1 MNLKEALLY
10 GKEQLSIQDIEAP
23 AAEAG
28 VILCHVIKREK
39 VYLYSHDEESLTA
52 EQQDLYFQ
60 LLKHRAE
67 GKPLQYI
74 TGIQEFM
81 SLDFS
86 VNQNVLIPRQDTE
99 ILVETV
105 IEYAKSGIMDQKQNI
120 NILDIGTGSGCI
132 AVSLAHYLKCVCI
145 SAIDISRGALETALI
160 NSAKNNVDRKIKFIN
175 ADIIEIIMK
184 NCYCQ
189 LEDAPFDI
197 VVSNPPYIPAKVI
210 EGLKKEVKDFEPYKA
225 LCGGD
230 DGLDF
235 YRAINKGASSLLK
248 RGGLIVLEIG
258 YDQADQVKE
267 LFKSTCSDINIIKDL
282 SGNDRVFCGILE

>member
-10 GKEQLSIQDIEAP
+10 GKKQLGIEDIEAP

-28 VILCHVIKREK
+28 VILCHVLKKEK

-52 EQQDLYFQ
+52 EQEDLYFNF
-60 LLKHRAE
+60 LKQRRE

-81 SLDFS
+81 SLDFC
-86 VNQNVLIPRQDTE
+86 VNENVLIPRQDTE

-105 IEYAKSGIMDQKQNI
+105 LEYMKSGIMDQEQSI
-120 NILDIGTGSGCI
+120 SILDIGTGSGCI
-132 AVSLAHYLKCVCI
+132 AVSLAHYLPYVCI
-145 SAIDISRGALETALI
+145 NALDISIGALETAHF
-160 NSAKNNVDRKIKFIN
+160 NAVKNNADKKIKFIN

-184 NCYCQ
+184 NSYCQ
-189 LEDAPFDI
+189 LEDTPFDI
-197 VVSNPPYIPAKVI
+197 VVSNPPYIPKKVV
-210 EGLKKEVKDFEPYKA
+210 ENLKKEVKDFEPYKA
-225 LCGGD
+225 LCGGT

-235 YRAINKGASSLLK
+235 YKAINKGASSLVK

-267 LFKSTCSDINIIKDL
+267 LFKSTCSDIKIIKDL
-282 SGNDRVFCGILE
+282 SGNDRVFYGVLK